1 LAERQLTD
9 YKQYDK
15 HPSWS
20 PDGTQIVYWSGPEG
34 GPRQIWVMNA
44 ADGRN
49 KRNISNNDYN
59 DWDPIWIKQP

>member
-1 LAERQLTD
+1 LTD
-9 YKQYDK
+9 NPDYDK

-20 PDGTQIVYWSGPEG
+20 PDGNQIVYWSGPEG
-34 GPRQIWVMNA
+34 GPWQIWAVNA
-44 ADGRN
+44 ADGSN